1 LNENTFSGHTLNN
14 DKDLAMQ
21 EKRMKSKEDAQSA
34 QKFISEVLTQTGD
47 ILFIYSGAF
56 ITM

>member
-1 LNENTFSGHTLNN
+1 LNN